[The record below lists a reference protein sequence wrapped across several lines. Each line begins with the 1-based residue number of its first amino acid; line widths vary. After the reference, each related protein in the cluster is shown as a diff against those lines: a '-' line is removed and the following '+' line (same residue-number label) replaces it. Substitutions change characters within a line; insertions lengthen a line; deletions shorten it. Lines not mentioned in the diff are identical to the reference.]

1 MHRIEFSE
9 SDLAIIRHERYHH
22 PDPRVA
28 RRMEIL
34 ILKADEQSHDSIAR
48 IADVSRSTVH
58 RVLNIYREKGLDGVR
73 EFHEQGPTSP
83 LTHHKESLSE
93 EFRNRPPHSV
103 ADAINRIEQATGI
116 RRKPTQVRAFLRNT
130 LGMKWRK
137 VAAVPLPPN
146 KTLEQH
152 AKTQDDFLKSRAIA
166 AYC

>member
-1 MHRIEFSE
+1 
-9 SDLAIIRHERYHH
+9 
-22 PDPRVA
+22 
-28 RRMEIL
+28 
-34 ILKADEQSHDSIAR
+34 
-48 IADVSRSTVH
+48 
-58 RVLNIYREKGLDGVR
+58 
-73 EFHEQGPTSP
+73 